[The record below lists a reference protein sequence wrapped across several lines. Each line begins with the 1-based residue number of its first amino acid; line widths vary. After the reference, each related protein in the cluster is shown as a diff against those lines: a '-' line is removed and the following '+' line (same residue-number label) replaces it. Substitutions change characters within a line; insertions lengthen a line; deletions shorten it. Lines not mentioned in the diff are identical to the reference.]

1 MKRVIVTA
9 ISVAM
14 AACCLL
20 AGCYKDVRMPD
31 SVTGGGGSTGG
42 GSGAV
47 PADSVTFARYVVP
60 LFTSNCVTCHGGNEA
75 PDLRAD
81 KAYNAL
87 INGGYVVKGNATGSV
102 LYQKI
107 VSGSMPP
114 DGPLKQTDID
124 IIKNWIANGALNN

>member
-1 MKRVIVTA
+1 M
-9 ISVAM
+9 AM
-14 AACCLL
+14 AACFLL
-20 AGCYKDVRMPD
+20 SGCYKDVRMAD
-31 SVTGGGGSTGG
+31 STTGDNGSSG

-60 LFTSNCVTCHGGNEA
+60 LFTSNCVTCHAGNEA

-87 INGGYVVKGNATGSV
+87 INGGFVVAGNATGST
-102 LYQKI
+102 LYQK
-107 VSGSMPP
+107 VASGAMPP